1 MSVHIMFIKIILIFY
16 YSKELNQLQTYR
28 YNIQKKNNVLIR

>member
-1 MSVHIMFIKIILIFY
+1 MSVHIMFIKIIHFY